1 MSAQG
6 LEARVLASLYHQ
18 GFRSPETDDMQHYE
32 WAVWHHP
39 PCVSTLCLPEVVHV
53 TRSSDLLPLCLHSA
67 NDQKLEE
74 TRAFTSYLCNMQLI
88 TRFHGCAYPRVYT
101 GQREFGP
108 QKPII

>member
-1 MSAQG
+1 MNGQFG
-6 LEARVLASLYHQ
+6 
-18 GFRSPETDDMQHYE
+18 T
-32 WAVWHHP
+32 
-39 PCVSTLCLPEVVHV
+39 TLHVYLLSVLPEVVHV